1 MPSTPTHLSLRR
13 RTLSWAAACA
23 LGLACGLAA
32 AQGFPGKPITLVVPN
47 PPGGLVDGSARL
59 LGEPLARV
67 LGQSVVIDNRGGAS
81 GNVAYGMVARAAPD
95 GHTLLT
101 SYSAYH
107 VGNPSL
113 FPKLPWAQADLAP
126 VALITA
132 ATNVIAVHPSVPA
145 KNLQEFIAYLKA
157 NPGRLSYASQG
168 NGSLSHVG
176 TEMFKMQTGTSMV
189 HIPYRGS
196 GAAIADVLSG
206 QVQVFM
212 TTPPSVMGHVQQ
224 GKLKGF
230 AVTGKTRHPGLPNVP
245 TTAEAGLKG
254 FELESWVAIFAPA
267 GTPPDVIAKLT
278 ASIRQA
284 LEMPETRT
292 RAAAAGIELRY
303 QPPAELAA
311 LVQRETAFW
320 AKTIQSAKI
329 TAD

>member
-1 MPSTPTHLSLRR
+1 MTAFPLRR
-13 RTLSWAAACA
+13 ALLACA
-23 LGLACGLAA
+23 AIGASLACTLAA
-32 AQGFPGKPITLVVPN
+32 AQGFPTKPITLVVPN

-59 LGEPLARV
+59 LGEPLARI
-67 LGQSVVIDNRGGAS
+67 LGQSVVIDNKGGAS
-81 GNVAYGMVARAAPD
+81 GNVAYGIVARAAPD
-95 GHTLLT
+95 GYTLLT

-113 FPKLPWAQADLAP
+113 FPKMPWAQSDLAP

-145 KNLQEFIAYLKA
+145 KNLQEFIAYLKK

-212 TTPPSVMGHVQQ
+212 TTPPSVMQHIQA
-224 GKLKGF
+224 GKLAGL
-230 AVTGKTRHPGLPNVP
+230 AVTSKARQAGLPQVP
-245 TTAEAGLKG
+245 TTGEAGLKG
-254 FELESWVAIFAPA
+254 FELEAWVAIFAPA
-267 GTPPDVIAKLT
+267 GTPPDVVAKLT
-278 ASIRQA
+278 GAIKQA
-284 LEMPETRT
+284 LDLPETKT

-303 QPPAELAA
+303 APPAELGA

-320 AKTIQSAKI
+320 AKTIQAAKI

>member
-1 MPSTPTHLSLRR
+1 MTPNPFRR
-13 RTLSWAAACA
+13 ALLACA
-23 LGLACGLAA
+23 ALATTLACTLAA
-32 AQGFPGKPITLVVPN
+32 AQAYPTKPITLVVPN

-59 LGEPLARV
+59 LGEPLQRI
-67 LGQSVVIDNRGGAS
+67 LGQSVVIDNKGGAS
-81 GNVAYGMVARAAPD
+81 GNVAYGLVARAAPD
-95 GHTLLT
+95 GYTLLT

-113 FPKLPWAQADLAP
+113 FPKMPWAQADLAP

-145 KNLQEFIAYLKA
+145 KNLQEFIAYLKK

-212 TTPPSVMGHVQQ
+212 TTPPSVMQHIQG
-224 GKLKGF
+224 GKLAGL
-230 AVTGKTRHPGLPNVP
+230 AVTSKSRQAGLPQVP
-245 TTAEAGLKG
+245 TTSEAGLKG
-254 FELESWVAIFAPA
+254 FELEAWVGIFAPA
-267 GTPPDVIAKLT
+267 ATPPDVIAKLS
-278 ASIRQA
+278 AAIKQA
-284 LEMPETRT
+284 MEQPETRS

-303 QPPAELAA
+303 QPPAELGA

-320 AKTIQSAKI
+320 AKTIQAAKI